1 MVATSVCAPTK
12 LSNLQVADQI
22 AKTTVVKNKATAGN
36 QEAEEAAVVKPNDDI
51 PNAFQSSPVI
61 STTSTDQVD
70 SVYAGPSVHFLDC
83 GYGCPRG
90 A

>member
-1 MVATSVCAPTK
+1 MIPISVCKPTK

-22 AKTTVVKNKATAGN
+22 AKTTVVNTKTTAGKPS
-36 QEAEEAAVVKPNDDI
+36 AEEAAVVKPNDDI
-51 PNAFQSSPVI
+51 SRAYESSPVT

-70 SVYAGPSVHFLDC
+70 SFYAGPAARFLDC